1 MNICLP
7 ANGKVFK
14 TEEKFLEWAKKN
26 HHLDT
31 CPVDVEGWMGN
42 WAAFY
47 STAKG
52 CQQKTAQYKNLMK
65 GSRKAWA
72 NYTRCTKKRCRDVD
86 ASRLR
91 KQIMKKCKHSDKY
104 TRKYFKCFEKES
116 TDNRLP
122 QKEKLEKRCA
132 TKECGNIKK
141 KAIKTTHKI
150 TEFLNSHSFVAKE
163 RTEEACST
171 QPSSLQQQQQ
181 RGLHP

>member
-104 TRKYFKCFEKES
+104 TRK
-116 TDNRLP
+116 
-122 QKEKLEKRCA
+122 LEKRCA